1 MNSTEIAALAARTQV
16 WSEFVRSPEF
26 TRTDFATVRRRIAFG
41 QGMLQVMTTLDGMVA
56 STPGLVHHQSS
67 SPEGV
72 DYYTYEV

>member
-1 MNSTEIAALAARTQV
+1 MTQTEIAALAARTQA
-16 WSEFVRSPEF
+16 WAEFVTSPEF
-26 TRTDFATVRRRIAFG
+26 KRTDFATVRRRIALG
-41 QGMLQVMTTLDGMVA
+41 QGMLQIMTTLDGMVA